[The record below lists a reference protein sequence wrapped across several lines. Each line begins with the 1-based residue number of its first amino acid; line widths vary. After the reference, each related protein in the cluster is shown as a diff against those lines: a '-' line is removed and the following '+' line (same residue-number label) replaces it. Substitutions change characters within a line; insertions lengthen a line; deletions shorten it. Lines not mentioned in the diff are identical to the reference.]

1 MLYIWK
7 MTPGN
12 RSEKAGKGVGKEG
25 STNTKAPYQGQYCC
39 SGSPVVVGPLR
50 SVQSPPGLT
59 LRRKVARALTHS
71 SQICLMESCL
81 EWGQAPGITCPA
93 LQRTELASAA
103 LVSLRTQEASCGHM
117 PGGRVLEG
125 SFPLQPDWNQGWGE
139 GPWCGTQNIS
149 YASPWGYYDWVNL
162 CKMPRIIP
170 DLIRLCCD
178 DCNMPGAS
186 LALWVCPHEIC
197 LQFTKHALFMCQNS
211 DYCHCLGYKGR
222 QGCRFNW
229 KS

>member
-1 MLYIWK
+1 
-7 MTPGN
+7 
-12 RSEKAGKGVGKEG
+12 
-25 STNTKAPYQGQYCC
+25 
-39 SGSPVVVGPLR
+39 
-50 SVQSPPGLT
+50 
-59 LRRKVARALTHS
+59 
-71 SQICLMESCL
+71 MESCL
-81 EWGQAPGITCPA
+81 EWGQAPGITSPA
-93 LQRTELASAA
+93 LQRTELASVAS
-103 LVSLRTQEASCGHM
+103 VSLRAQEASCGHI
-117 PGGRVLEG
+117 PGGHVLEG

-170 DLIRLCCD
+170 DLVRLCCD

-211 DYCHCLGYKGR
+211 DYCHCSSPSVRRLLDPMSMGCLGMGR
-222 QGCRFNW
+222 WHGPVHMLTLFVSLFHCVPCAQIQKKVCELRFE
-229 KS
+229 S